1 MPSMDSLLG
10 LAVGLALST
19 AAGLRVF
26 VPPAHS
32 LAVRSGRSTL
42 TPGMAWIAFATA
54 SVLEVG
60 GQPSCSPRYHCLEA
74 FATGG
79 G

>member
-26 VPPAHS
+26 VPLQSCRPVGPLHAHPRHG
-32 LAVRSGRSTL
+32 LDRRSDTAL
-42 TPGMAWIAFATA
+42 IAFATA
-54 SVLEVG
+54 TVLEVG
-60 GQPSCSPRYHCLEA
+60 GHYVP
-74 FATGG
+74 
-79 G
+79 

>member
-26 VPPAHS
+26 VPLLLTVFPSVGPLHAH
-32 LAVRSGRSTL
+32 
-42 TPGMAWIAFATA
+42 PGMAWIGSDTALIAFATPRA
-54 SVLEVG
+54 S
-60 GQPSCSPRYHCLEA
+60 R
-74 FATGG
+74 
-79 G
+79 

>member
-26 VPPAHS
+26 VPSCSQSCRPVGPLHAH
-32 LAVRSGRSTL
+32 L
-42 TPGMAWIAFATA
+42 GMA
-54 SVLEVG
+54 
-60 GQPSCSPRYHCLEA
+60 
-74 FATGG
+74 
-79 G
+79 